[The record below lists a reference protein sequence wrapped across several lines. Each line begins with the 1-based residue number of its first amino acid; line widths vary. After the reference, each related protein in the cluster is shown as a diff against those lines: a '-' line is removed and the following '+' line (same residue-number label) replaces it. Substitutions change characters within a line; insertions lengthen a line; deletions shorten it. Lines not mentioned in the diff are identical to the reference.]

1 MDKEI
6 KETKKIVKYTKG
18 ATITEN
24 YYTENEISLTIG
36 KINNAIEFYRHE
48 YRGMPQLIIISKALE
63 ILFNKQVELM
73 SQHEMI
79 MLNDKPL
86 HTYRI
91 FGITWLPSPALKDLE
106 FEVR

>member
-1 MDKEI
+1 MNKEI
-6 KETKKIVKYTKG
+6 KETKKIVKFTKG

-24 YYTENEISLTIG
+24 YYVEKEISLTIG

-48 YRGMPQLIIISKALE
+48 YRDMPQLIIISRELE
-63 ILFNKQVELM
+63 ILFNMQAELM

-91 FGITWLPSPALKDLE
+91 FGIICLPSPALKDLE